1 MYFQNVKCLILEMLR
16 NLYVLLCDKKKL
28 ALIIFNYDENRGK
41 GKCRHFPCVG
51 EFTTL
56 R

>member
-1 MYFQNVKCLILEMLR
+1 MSYIGNAAEFICVALR
-16 NLYVLLCDKKKL
+16 QKKL
-28 ALIIFNYDENRGK
+28 ALIIFNYDEKRGK